1 MAKLLYWWKIRK
13 TVTILRAFAGGVI
26 EEYRGRGVDAVLF
39 MATFQA
45 CIRQGYKAAEISWV
59 LESNTP
65 MRQTAINFGSEIY
78 RTYRIY
84 EKTL

>member
-1 MAKLLYWWKIRK
+1 
-13 TVTILRAFAGGVI
+13 
-26 EEYRGRGVDAVLF
+26 VLF

-45 CIRQGYKAAEISWV
+45 SIRQGYKMAEISWV

-65 MRQTAINFGSEIY
+65 MRQTALNFGGKIY